1 MTYQKPL
8 PDPESTV
15 EGPTEAEHAGRAAV
29 RRQAQGMTHHEA
41 ARVFRRLSARADSPA
56 PEEIGEPSAE
66 PDGGR
71 RAAELAEWERIVEQ
85 LADHAGTYDV
95 ELDPYVQGERAASG
109 ES

>member
-1 MTYQKPL
+1 MTYQQPL
-8 PDPESTV
+8 PDPESAG

-41 ARVFRRLSARADSPA
+41 AKAFHRLAADPDSPA
-56 PEEIGEPSAE
+56 PEDIGDPSTQ

-71 RAAELAEWERIVEQ
+71 RAAELAEWERIVDQ
-85 LADHAGTYDV
+85 LAVHAGTYDIEV
-95 ELDPYVQGERAASG
+95 DPYVQGERAASG

>member
-1 MTYQKPL
+1 MTYQQPL
-8 PDPESTV
+8 PHPESAE

-41 ARVFRRLSARADSPA
+41 ASAFHRLAARADSPA
-56 PEEIGEPSAE
+56 PEGIGEPSAE

-71 RAAELAEWERIVEQ
+71 RVAELAEWERIVEQ
-85 LADHAGTYDV
+85 LAGHAGTYDV